1 MNVNKSLLAAIVAT
15 AAFLAAGPGWSQKHV
30 QSTLDSRVVL
40 AFAANPAEVQRWL
53 PPPWQPSPVASGPA
67 KDANLLLTFVD
78 RLLNQDA
85 EGKPSPIATYRVLA
99 LAIPAR
105 NPQTGDTGPLLVRLY
120 NSNPN
125 EIPGF
130 YKTAV
135 LASVE
140 REVSWSGADNSLGMA
155 QERWQVKDGK
165 GGTLLLQLHYQRSVP
180 VRGALEAKP
189 RSGSDPATWRIYRI
203 EQGTDVVKSVPAAID
218 RVKSYRL
225 SNGIAELQKLLD
237 GSEQLVS
244 ITAVPWYTRQTL
256 LPDL

>member
-1 MNVNKSLLAAIVAT
+1 MTFKPLLAGLFSIAALLAASPV
-15 AAFLAAGPGWSQKHV
+15 WCQKHV
-30 QSTLDSRVVL
+30 QSTLDSRIVL
-40 AFAANPAEVQRWL
+40 AFVANTAEIQRWL
-53 PPPWQPSPVASGPA
+53 PAPWQPSPVASGPA
-67 KDANLLLTFVD
+67 KDANLVVVFVD

-85 EGKPSPIATYRVLA
+85 EGKPTAIAAYRAVA

-105 NPQTGDTGPLLVRLY
+105 NPQSGDSGPLLVRIY

-140 REVSWSGADNSLGMA
+140 REISWSGIDNSLGMA
-155 QERWQVKDGK
+155 HERWEVKDGK
-165 GGTLLLQLHYQRSVP
+165 GGTLQLQLQYQRGVP
-180 VRGALEAKP
+180 TRGKLEAKP

-203 EQGTDVVKSVPAAID
+203 EQATDVVKSLPAGID
-218 RVKSYRL
+218 RLKSYHFR
-225 SNGIAELQKLLD
+225 SNVAELQKLFD
-237 GSEQLVS
+237 GSERLISV
-244 ITAVPWYTRQTL
+244 TAIPWYTRQTL